1 MSVKWTVNEVIAGKT
16 FKSDVLFIYHCVIC
30 FADNFQTRLV
40 HGMLF
45 MPLLREW
52 KWVQDTSI
60 NYALHAVK
68 D

>member
-1 MSVKWTVNEVIAGKT
+1 MKLQLVKLSKVM
-16 FKSDVLFIYHCVIC
+16 FCLFIAVIS

-52 KWVQDTSI
+52 KWVQDTNI